1 MAKSSAEIAAE
12 IEQLKQQMADG
23 VPYEN
28 SHAYRAARFDWLLN
42 GKRDG
47 LDAYQR
53 TVDQAMQNKLQRE
66 ATAAEGAAN
75 RANAMAIARMGKEQA
90 AAERKAKE
98 DEIKSLKAAQA
109 RPNYLE
115 YQKKM
120 LEAVDNGSLAEAEI
134 YKANMEAL
142 EAEHGMKFGGDA
154 QAMID
159 ARVAAKALK
168 EENAKK
174 ESKRKLNVAN
184 FTAQIPTTFK
194 TEKAKTEW
202 YNKVIN
208 NKDMTDNEKADEISR
223 IRNIK
228 SGKTKTRESA
238 ENAVAGYVGDK
249 TKEALEEKDRIMGG
263 MEQILKK
270 IRTSRVL
277 TPKQQ
282 KDYETAKKNGWI

>member
-23 VPYEN
+23 IPYEN

-53 TVDQAMQNKLQRE
+53 SVDQAMQNKLQRE

-75 RANAMAIARMGKEQA
+75 RANAMAIAQIGKEQA

-120 LEAVDNGSLAEAEI
+120 LEAVDNGSLDEAAI
-134 YKANMEAL
+134 YKADMEAL
-142 EAEHGMKFGGDA
+142 EAEHGTKFGGDA

-159 ARVAAKALK
+159 ARVAAKAEKDKKAK
-168 EENAKK
+168 E

-208 NKDMTDNEKADEISR
+208 NKDMTDEEKADEITR

-228 SGKTKTRESA
+228 SGKTKKSESA

-270 IRTSRVL
+270 IRTNRAL
-277 TPKQQ
+277 TPQQ
-282 KDYETAKKNGWI
+282 KKDYETAKKNGWI